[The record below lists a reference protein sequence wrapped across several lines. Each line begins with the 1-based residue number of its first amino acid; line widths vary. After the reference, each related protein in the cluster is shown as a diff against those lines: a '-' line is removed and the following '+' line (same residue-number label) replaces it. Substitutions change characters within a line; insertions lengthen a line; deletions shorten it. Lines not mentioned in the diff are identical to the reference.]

1 MRQKYSSLRSKV
13 RAQLFVALQAWQRQF
28 CFEWMHQSNAS
39 QERVTATSGIWK
51 GAKQAAMS
59 YKTRSIVLQNKR
71 RFHHWRR
78 RHCRTACAILQQQEN
93 KQSASFCFG
102 RPATLHHSCTFSW
115 IRKREQERN
124 QRTLLFSIVFWFL
137 KMRSSL
143 KLCENAMP
151 SLTSFSSFYSP
162 LSHICFSS
170 DWFGYSNNHILFAGL
185 LSVRPSAINWLW
197 YPPQVSSNPG
207 VSPPLGFF
215 HQFSGIYKSSVKPQQ
230 PPHPSYNVGELGK

>member
-1 MRQKYSSLRSKV
+1 
-13 RAQLFVALQAWQRQF
+13 
-28 CFEWMHQSNAS
+28 
-39 QERVTATSGIWK
+39 
-51 GAKQAAMS
+51 MS
-59 YKTRSIVLQNKR
+59 YKTRNIVLQNKR

-93 KQSASFCFG
+93 KQRASFCFLLFFLLFAVCFLLFDKQRASFCFG

-137 KMRSSL
+137 VKMRSSL
-143 KLCENAMP
+143 KLWENAMP

-197 YPPQVSSNPG
+197 YPPHTQTPRSIAPAWDFSTNP
-207 VSPPLGFF
+207 VESTSLLWSPNNP
-215 HQFSGIYKSSVKPQQ
+215 HT
-230 PPHPSYNVGELGK
+230 PPTM